1 MSKWVVDLKTHT
13 ILNMDDCVIFDDSKL
28 DYITSEEEFMDYA
41 ESCGQD
47 LSEVLARHEEEK
59 VVSIVWSP
67 EDVQMLVKQLS
78 YDEASEALQ
87 KVSKTLHDRSIEMGW
102 EVLEIALSMEGYETE

>member
-47 LSEVLARHEEEK
+47 LSEVLAKHEEEYQ
-59 VVSIVWSP
+59 VSITWYP
-67 EDVQMLVKQLS
+67 EDVQQLVNGLS
-78 YDEASEALQ
+78 LDEATEALQ
-87 KVSKTLHDRSIEMGW
+87 KVSKNLRDRSTEYGW